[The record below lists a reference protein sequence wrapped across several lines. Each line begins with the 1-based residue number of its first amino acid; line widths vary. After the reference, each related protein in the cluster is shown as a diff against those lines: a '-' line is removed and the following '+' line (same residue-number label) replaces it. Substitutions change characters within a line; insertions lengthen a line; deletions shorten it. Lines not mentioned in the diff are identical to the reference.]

1 MKRPEEVRIHSEELY
16 RELFEFSPTPNA
28 IFDQEGRCLLVNWA
42 FIHLFGYD
50 KDTLLNKS
58 FQFKDLFVYKDIA
71 HSITTEIQ
79 EKLIL
84 RRREVLLQDLDG
96 HRRTML
102 LSGRALQIEDQPAYE
117 VSLMDISRQKQLE
130 RTIRYDHSRMLS
142 LIEGLTVGLF
152 LVDNNGVIIETN
164 RALENLLALENTTI
178 KQEPYQELFALLLSN
193 AVEPEVVQQSLHQA
207 VTTVAEHPVIDIA
220 MKEKPFRYLEM
231 TFFPVWDDEGIPIG
245 WGGLVQDV
253 TEDRDR
259 QSWKLEILSILAH
272 DIRAPLASLKGH
284 VTALL
289 ANYRQWGEEMV
300 MEFLE
305 TINRNTDQLTRQVDR
320 SLALTRVEAG
330 NLGLRP
336 EVIQPS
342 LIIHHSIEQIAGS
355 LSETRLHLDFPPE
368 LPLVRADPAR
378 IEEVLVNLL
387 DNAARYAPSDSP
399 IQISAVPEGSLLHIS
414 VIDHGP
420 GIPKEKQGVIF
431 DKFVR
436 VDPDS
441 DGTGLGLFISRKII
455 QAHGGQI
462 WVESPLSGVSYGTKF
477 TFTLPFVP
485 AESKAP
491 TGRKPTEPLSPTAP
505 EERLLILVVED
516 EPDFQA
522 LFRSILIDAGYQT
535 EVVPTGPA
543 AIDFIQSSSPDLVLL
558 DWMLPGMDGLNICRN
573 IRRWS
578 DVPILIVTS
587 KTSQEDLVAAFN
599 AGADDYV
606 TKPFK
611 TPELLARILA
621 LSRRRTSWKETELD
635 VLNVNGLLI
644 NFDSR
649 EVWRQGARLNLTPT
663 EFKLLA
669 YLAQHPGQVL
679 TYQQLLTHIYHE
691 EGQRTRHDL
700 FVHVSRLR
708 KKIETEPTDP
718 RFILTRWGIGYMF
731 APK

>member
-1 MKRPEEVRIHSEELY
+1 
-16 RELFEFSPTPNA
+16 LFEFSPTPNA
-28 IFDQEGRCLLVNWA
+28 IFDQGGRCLLVNWA

-50 KDTLLNKS
+50 KDTLLNES
-58 FQFKDLFVYKDIA
+58 FQFRDLFVHKDTA
-71 HSITTEIQ
+71 HSIITEIH

-102 LSGRALQIEDQPAYE
+102 LSGRALQIEDQPAFE

-130 RTIRYDHSRMLS
+130 RTIRYDHSRMVS

-152 LVDNNGVIIETN
+152 LVDNNGIIIETN

-178 KQEPYQELFALLLSN
+178 KEEPYQELFALFLSN
-193 AVEPEVVQQSLHQA
+193 ALEPEVVHQSLNQA
-207 VTTVAEHPVIDIA
+207 VTTVAERPILDIA
-220 MKEKPFRYLEM
+220 IKEKPFRYLEM

-414 VIDHGP
+414 VIDHGS
-420 GIPKEKQGVIF
+420 GIPKEKQRRIF
-431 DKFVR
+431 DKYVR
-436 VDPDS
+436 VDQDS

-462 WVESPLSGVSYGTKF
+462 WVESPLNGVSYGTKF

-491 TGRKPTEPLSPTAP
+491 TDREPIEPLSPTAP

-522 LFRSILIDAGYQT
+522 LFRSILMDAGYQT

-621 LSRRRTSWKETELD
+621 LSRRRTSWKEVEID

-649 EVWRQGARLNLTPT
+649 EVWRQGAQLNLTPT

-679 TYQQLLTHIYHE
+679 TYRQLLRHIYHE

-718 RFILTRWGIGYMF
+718 RFILTRWGVGYMF

>member
-50 KDTLLNKS
+50 KDTLLNES

-231 TFFPVWDDEGIPIG
+231 TFFPVWDDEGIPVG

>member
-491 TGRKPTEPLSPTAP
+491 TDRKPTEPLSPTAP

-621 LSRRRTSWKETELD
+621 LSRRRTSWKETELE

>member
-50 KDTLLNKS
+50 KDTLLNES

-441 DGTGLGLFISRKII
+441 DSTGLGLFISRKII

-491 TGRKPTEPLSPTAP
+491 TDRKPTEPLSPTAP

-621 LSRRRTSWKETELD
+621 LSRRRTSWKEIELD

-718 RFILTRWGIGYMF
+718 RFILTRWGVGYMF

>member
-1 MKRPEEVRIHSEELY
+1 MRSPEEVRIHSEELY

-50 KDTLLNKS
+50 KDTLLNES
-58 FQFKDLFVYKDIA
+58 FQFRDLFVHKDTA
-71 HSITTEIQ
+71 HSIITEIH

-102 LSGRALQIEDQPAYE
+102 LSGRALQIEDQPAFE

-130 RTIRYDHSRMLS
+130 RTIRYDHSRMVS

-152 LVDNNGVIIETN
+152 LVDNNGIIIETN

-178 KQEPYQELFALLLSN
+178 KEEPYQELFALFLSN
-193 AVEPEVVQQSLHQA
+193 ALEPEVVHQSLNQA
-207 VTTVAEHPVIDIA
+207 VTTVAERPILDIA
-220 MKEKPFRYLEM
+220 IKEKPFRYLEM

-414 VIDHGP
+414 VIDHGS
-420 GIPKEKQGVIF
+420 GIPKEKQRRIF
-431 DKFVR
+431 DKYVR
-436 VDPDS
+436 VDQDS

-462 WVESPLSGVSYGTKF
+462 WVESPLNGVSYGTKF

-491 TGRKPTEPLSPTAP
+491 TDREPIEPLSPTAP

-522 LFRSILIDAGYQT
+522 LFRSILMDAGYQT

-621 LSRRRTSWKETELD
+621 LSRRRTSWKELEID

-649 EVWRQGARLNLTPT
+649 EVWRQGAQLNLTPT

-679 TYQQLLTHIYHE
+679 TYRQLLRHIYHE

-718 RFILTRWGIGYMF
+718 RFILTRWGVGYMF

>member
-491 TGRKPTEPLSPTAP
+491 TDRKPTEPLSPTAP

>member
-718 RFILTRWGIGYMF
+718 RFILTRWGVGYMF